1 MSTIALTLLIIS
13 IVSAL
18 GWALGSIKYRN
29 ISLGVSGVLFIGLI
43 VGHLLS
49 LQAVPTNRVLLEFIR
64 DFGLILFVYSI
75 GMQMGRGFWANLIR
89 QGKEL
94 NFLSFLTVF
103 FGSVLIIILYKL
115 TDIPL
120 DALLGIYSGAVT
132 NTPTLGAGQE
142 ILESYY
148 HSGGD
153 TAGLGYAVTY
163 PFGVIGVMFVIIL
176 LKWILKIS
184 LKEEVSSYELSKA
197 TDSDKIEE
205 IELEITNPYCND
217 LALGAIPGMFKQG
230 VVTTFIDRG
239 EEEFVP
245 NLKTKVF
252 TGDILH
258 LVGPS
263 VYLKEMK
270 IVLGGGNVSLSG
282 IKVQNK
288 NVKTEKILVTN
299 YKILGKSIHEAFD
312 NPDSQVIISRVKRS
326 GHEVPAEPGTKLCFG
341 DILTVTGKSSDILS
355 VVQLAGNDPIAM
367 DKIRVAP
374 IFIGL
379 SIGILFGMIPF
390 AIPGLSLPVKL
401 GIAGG
406 PLLLAIYF
414 AGLGNFGQLIWY
426 LPPAANNLLREL
438 GITLFLAVVGIIA
451 GSHFLD
457 ILLSGSGVKWL
468 FYGVLITGLPIL
480 LTGLIARFIFKIN
493 FLTISG
499 TLCASMTNPTALAF
513 STAISSSE
521 APIVAYITTYPLTVV
536 LRIISIQVIFLL
548 LV

>member
-1 MSTIALTLLIIS
+1 
-13 IVSAL
+13 
-18 GWALGSIKYRN
+18 
-29 ISLGVSGVLFIGLI
+29 
-43 VGHLLS
+43 
-49 LQAVPTNRVLLEFIR
+49 
-64 DFGLILFVYSI
+64 
-75 GMQMGRGFWANLIR
+75 
-89 QGKEL
+89 
-94 NFLSFLTVF
+94 
-103 FGSVLIIILYKL
+103 
-115 TDIPL
+115 
-120 DALLGIYSGAVT
+120 
-132 NTPTLGAGQE
+132 
-142 ILESYY
+142 
-148 HSGGD
+148 
-153 TAGLGYAVTY
+153 
-163 PFGVIGVMFVIIL
+163 
-176 LKWILKIS
+176 
-184 LKEEVSSYELSKA
+184 
-197 TDSDKIEE
+197 
-205 IELEITNPYCND
+205 
-217 LALGAIPGMFKQG
+217 
-230 VVTTFIDRG
+230 
-239 EEEFVP
+239 
-245 NLKTKVF
+245 
-252 TGDILH
+252 
-258 LVGPS
+258 
-263 VYLKEMK
+263 MK

-355 VVQLAGNDPIAM
+355 VVQLVGNDPIAM